1 MNKMQIYRITT
12 LASLDCFVSTM
23 MIDNS
28 SFLLQ
33 SLSAEPQQ
41 YDLAFFKNLNWTLSS
56 QLIMRLYEP
65 TRESSFMRQNLL
77 RKSRRDKIEANK
89 QYIWDDFN

>member
-56 QLIMRLYEP
+56 
-65 TRESSFMRQNLL
+65 
-77 RKSRRDKIEANK
+77 
-89 QYIWDDFN
+89 